1 MGNQC
6 KIPEHRVAGVINYP
20 VKYIP
25 LTQSIHDAHSRHV
38 LDIKGWGRVQK
49 LLAAEEMMDAIGEF
63 VADAI
68 NEKLLKYEENK
79 DGNTSDSSG
88 EQIDYFRSSKER

>member
-1 MGNQC
+1 MGDQY
-6 KIPEHRVAGVINYP
+6 KIPEHRVADVIKYP

-25 LTQSIHDAHSRHV
+25 LTQSIHDATSHHV
-38 LDIKGWGRVQK
+38 LDIRGWGRIQK

-68 NEKLLKYEENK
+68 NEKLLKYGK
-79 DGNTSDSSG
+79 DKNGNTSDSAG